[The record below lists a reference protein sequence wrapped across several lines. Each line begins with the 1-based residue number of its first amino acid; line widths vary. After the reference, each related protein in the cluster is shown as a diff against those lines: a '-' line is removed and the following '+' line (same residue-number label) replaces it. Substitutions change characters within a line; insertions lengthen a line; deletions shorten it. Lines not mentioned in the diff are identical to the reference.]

1 MPAWCIV
8 LLSVSW
14 KDVARFTS
22 CCAASIDLIVNREE
36 KKKKKKTH
44 LLERLV
50 EEFSGPLSSWIAE
63 HGILIALPIGLAE
76 SFAF

>member
-22 CCAASIDLIVNREE
+22 CCASIQVNLIVNREE
-36 KKKKKKTH
+36 KKNH
-44 LLERLV
+44 LFERLV